1 MRNIYNS
8 LIMQTNDTSVENLV
22 LSLVKSIKAIQMYGL
37 SHPSAKGF
45 YTRFYHELSG
55 FLSVEPE
62 LTLQI
67 EQFSILCNGETVY
80 HDEEK
85 DNNIAFRLFR
95 DGIRTVL
102 FSEGITFDE
111 LLLFLETVGIAGKD
125 QDIALSLW
133 DCYFD
138 HIEFYVVEEEEQE
151 AQYGPPQ
158 IVRMDIDYDEKLKE
172 ILEKERITLDRKIEL
187 ELSDD
192 EINELKGEMLVKQ
205 KIRPVTRA
213 ITTLIDFL
221 HYQKSDDIIKSLIE
235 LLEECVVNGLF
246 YDARRIVHRLNQYPD
261 VDAVKRFENEET
273 IMGFSSIVNTAS
285 EPLFNE
291 FVAFVGFF
299 SKRSVPFLIR
309 LLGAV
314 KHPNRVTALRNRI
327 AYINQGDLELLRPLL
342 STKDPQVLVNI
353 IAIIGLSRSQEVP
366 DLLEPLCAHPK
377 HNIRIA
383 VVSALAQCEDAPGIT
398 QFSDD
403 VHPDVRIKALQALS
417 EIGYTRIYMKV
428 LDRIKQKKFRS
439 LELVEQKEYFNY
451 LLHNGGRFLVNDLRK
466 ILFKRMLFR
475 GKDYFPLRK
484 LAALSLARVNSKDA
498 RQALLAGIGKRN
510 RDIRQVCEL
519 ALKQS

>member
-1 MRNIYNS
+1 
-8 LIMQTNDTSVENLV
+8 MQTSDISVENLV

-45 YTRFYHELSG
+45 YTRFYHQLTG
-55 FLSVEPE
+55 FLSTEPE

-67 EQFSILCNGETVY
+67 EQFSMLCNGETVY

-85 DNNIAFRLFR
+85 DSNIAFRLFR

-102 FSEGITFDE
+102 LSEGITFDE
-111 LLLFLETVGIAGKD
+111 LLLFLETVGIADKD

-151 AQYGPPQ
+151 AQFGPPK
-158 IVRMDIDYDEKLKE
+158 IIRMEIDYDEKLNE

-192 EINELKGEMLVKQ
+192 EINELKAEMLIKQ

-221 HYQKSDDIIKSLIE
+221 HYQKSDDIIKSLVE

-246 YDARRIVHRLNQYPD
+246 YDARRIVHKLNQYPD
-261 VDAVKRFENEET
+261 VDAVKRFENEES
-273 IMGFSSIVNTAS
+273 IMGFSTIVNIAS
-285 EPLFNE
+285 EPVFNE
-291 FVAFVGFF
+291 FVAFVGFY
-299 SKRSVPFLIR
+299 SKKSVPFLIR

-314 KHPNRVTALRNRI
+314 KHPSRMTALRNRI
-327 AYINQGDLELLRPLL
+327 VYINQGDLELLKPLL
-342 STKDPQVLVNI
+342 AAKDPLVLVNTI
-353 IAIIGLSRSQEVP
+353 SIVGLTRSQEIP
-366 DLLEPLCAHPK
+366 ELLIPLRTSPN

-383 VVSALAQCEDAPGIT
+383 VISALAQCGDAPGIT
-398 QFSDD
+398 PFIDD

-417 EIGYTRIYMKV
+417 EVGYTRIYMRV
-428 LDRIKQKKFRS
+428 LDRIKQKKFRA

-451 LLHNGGRFLVNDLRK
+451 LLHNGGRFLVNDLKR
-466 ILFKRMLFR
+466 ILFKRMFFR
-475 GKDYFPLRK
+475 GKDYLPLRK

-498 RQALLAGIGKRN
+498 RQVLLAGIGKRN
-510 RDIRQVCEL
+510 KDIRQACEQ
-519 ALKQS
+519 ALKQP

>member
-1 MRNIYNS
+1 MPAS
-8 LIMQTNDTSVENLV
+8 ETSVESLIQ
-22 LSLVKSIKAIQMYGL
+22 SLVKSVRAIQIYGL

-45 YTRFYHELSG
+45 YTRFYHQLSG
-55 FLSVEPE
+55 FLGEEAE

-67 EQFSILCNGETVY
+67 EQFSLLCSGETVY

-85 DNNIAFRLFR
+85 DNNLAFRLFR

-111 LLLFLETVGIAGKD
+111 LLLFLETVGTAGKD
-125 QDIALSLW
+125 QDIALGLW

-151 AQYGPPQ
+151 AQYGPPK
-158 IVRMDIDYDEKLKE
+158 IVKMDIDYDQKLTE
-172 ILEKERITLDRKIEL
+172 ILEKERISLDKKIDL

-192 EINELKGEMLVKQ
+192 EINELKAEMLIKQ

-221 HYQKSDDIIKSLIE
+221 HYQKSDDIIKSLVE

-246 YDARRIVHRLNQYPD
+246 YDARRIVHKLNQYPD
-261 VDAVKRFENEET
+261 VDAVGRFENEET
-273 IMGFSSIVNTAS
+273 IMGFSNTVNIAS
-285 EPLFNE
+285 EPVFNE

-299 SKRSVPFLIR
+299 SKKSVPFLIR

-314 KHPNRVTALRNRI
+314 KHPNRATALRNRI
-327 AYINQGDLELLRPLL
+327 ASICDKDLDLLRPLL
-342 STKDPQVLVNI
+342 TSKDADVLMNTI
-353 IAIIGLSRSQEVP
+353 GIIGLSRSQEVP
-366 DLLEPLCAHPK
+366 AMIESLCAHPN

-383 VVSALAQCEDAPGIT
+383 VVSALAQCEDAPRIT
-398 QFSDD
+398 QFIDD
-403 VHPDVRIKALQALS
+403 PHPDVRIKALSVLS

-428 LDRIKQKKFRS
+428 LDRIKEKKFRS

-451 LLHNGGRFLVNDLRK
+451 LLHNGGKFLVNDLKR
-466 ILFKRMLFR
+466 ILFKRIFFR
-475 GKDYFPLRK
+475 RKDYVPLRK

-498 RQALLAGIGKRN
+498 RQVLLAGIGRRN
-510 RDIRQVCEL
+510 RDIRQACEQ
-519 ALKQS
+519 ALKKT